1 MNQVYEDILRG
12 VKIPQ
17 MSLFR
22 QSFSTEHITDIESRI
37 RGTVAQV
44 PGIDRI
50 SGKTVALAVGSRGIS
65 HIAKIAKTM
74 VSVLREH
81 GAKVF
86 IVPAMG
92 SHGGAV
98 AENQKKI
105 LEHLGVTEEYTEA
118 EIRASMETVIIG
130 ETEDGVPVNMDKNAA
145 SADYTV
151 TIARIKPHCSFRGKY
166 ESGMIKM
173 CVIGLGKQK
182 GADYCHYQ
190 GMANMGRNLEKIG
203 RVFRDNSN
211 VLFSLGIIEN
221 SYDEPC
227 FMEAIPMNEIMERE
241 PELLEK
247 AKALLPSIP
256 FDNIDLLIV
265 DEFGKNITG
274 TGMDCNII
282 QRFTSEHMIPKSFIK
297 RLAVLDLT
305 DESDGNA
312 AGFGLA
318 DISTERAFSKMD
330 REKTYPNFLT
340 ARTVKGG
347 MVPLIMADDYD
358 AIRTGIKTCPD
369 VDYDHL
375 RVVRIKNTL
384 RLDLMEVSSSM
395 IDEAVNKGLTLV
407 EGPYPLCFDK
417 NRNLITRKW

>member
-1 MNQVYEDILRG
+1 MNQVYEDILRN

-17 MSLFR
+17 MCLFR
-22 QSFSTEHITDIESRI
+22 QSFSSEHITDIESRI
-37 RGTVAQV
+37 RETVSAL
-44 PGIDRI
+44 PGIDKI
-50 SGKTVALAVGSRGIS
+50 SGRTVALAVGSRGIS
-65 HIAKIAKTM
+65 HIAEIAKAM
-74 VSVLREH
+74 VCVLREH

-166 ESGMIKM
+166 ESGMVKM

-203 RVFRDNSN
+203 RIFRDNSN

-221 SYDEPC
+221 SYDEPL

-247 AKALLPSIP
+247 AKSLLPSIP

-318 DISTERAFSKMD
+318 DISTEKAFSKMD

-369 VDYDHL
+369 VDYDNL
-375 RVVRIKNTL
+375 RIVRIKNTL
-384 RLDLMEVSSSM
+384 RLDLIEVSSSM

-407 EGPYPLCFDK
+407 EGPYPLCFDE